1 MISVIATIITT
12 ALILVTRNSRLMI
25 SGLIQI
31 IGPVFLGIFLPNL
44 CNDLSGADDYGIIEW
59 FKIYIL
65 NHNKNLRLSFSYLYK
80 IEVDGKYLL
89 IRGNRMKKRFQ
100 PVGGVYKYYQ
110 ESKSF
115 LDSINACP
123 DTAMGNTDETD
134 DLRLNI
140 KGKDYFKFWKWF
152 KSMKDREYDPK
163 REFEE
168 ELLDS
173 GILPVDKFRKIEYR
187 KVHVHNPGRTYSE
200 YLKTYEV
207 VYADIFELKLSNE
220 QKQVIRDAVNNQPDK
235 VYLASKDEMEIRRSN
250 GEVEADIGNNAIWL
264 LGE

>member
-1 MISVIATIITT
+1 M
-12 ALILVTRNSRLMI
+12 
-25 SGLIQI
+25 
-31 IGPVFLGIFLPNL
+31 LGILLANL
-44 CNDLSGADDYGIIEW
+44 YNDLSGADDYGIWQWI
-59 FKIYIL
+59 KIYMF